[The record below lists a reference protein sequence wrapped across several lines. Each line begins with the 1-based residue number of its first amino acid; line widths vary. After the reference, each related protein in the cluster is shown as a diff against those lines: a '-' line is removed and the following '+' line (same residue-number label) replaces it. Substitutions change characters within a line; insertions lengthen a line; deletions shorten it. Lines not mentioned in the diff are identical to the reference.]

1 MNDPGRPGR
10 PLRCLAAVSLVLV
23 VGCASPDDPIPCD
36 DVPECPVVDEEAAE
50 DDVRVLWAEGQTL
63 EMALDGEASE
73 IEVESGEVVFT
84 PDPADPNCDG
94 PCSITLKRLTL
105 TLKTLYFVSSQDSV
119 RVSGLTLAFKGPS
132 VLDNPDGSASIL
144 PVSAETLTCATV
156 EDIPW
161 ASAGTLGQEGRLVAR
176 ATTEELTFEAL
187 VPMTVNGSTDQGCQ
201 PFALELG
208 GTLQGATPFE
218 QNPASAAS
226 RK

>member
-1 MNDPGRPGR
+1 
-10 PLRCLAAVSLVLV
+10 LLLFAF
-23 VGCASPDDPIPCD
+23 GCSSPDDPIPCD
-36 DVPECPVVDEEAAE
+36 AVPECPVVDEDATE
-50 DDVRVLWAEGQTL
+50 DDVRVLWAEGQKL
-63 EMALDGEASE
+63 ELWLDGEPSE

-119 RVSGLTLAFKGPS
+119 RVSRLTLAFKGPS

-144 PVSAETLTCATV
+144 PASTETLTCATV

-161 ASAGTLGQEGRLVAR
+161 AHASTLGQEASLVAR

-208 GTLQGATPFE
+208 GTLQGAMPFE
-218 QNPASAAS
+218 QNPTSVVP
-226 RK
+226 